1 MLAFPSITESARC
14 CVRLPTEYVGR
25 IVEFNHENFPRLGV
39 VVSVDGDDDGPVAWT
54 IESFSGERVVHHGSV
69 HLWNLETR

>member
-1 MLAFPSITESARC
+1 M
-14 CVRLPTEYVGR
+14 RLPTEYVGR
-25 IVEFNHENFPRLGV
+25 IVEFNHNGVHRCGV
-39 VVSVDGDDDGPVAWT
+39 VISVDGDDDAPVAWT